1 MEALGINLNFLISQI
16 INFLI
21 ILFILWRFVWNPL
34 VRLMDQRKQRI
45 QESLAEA
52 ERVRQEAA
60 QEQAAFEKRLAEE
73 RQKATAQVAEAA
85 KQGQQVREEIVA
97 AAQRESEQIVANA
110 QRQATDMQA
119 QALADARR
127 QIADLAVL
135 AAQKVI
141 GTSLDE
147 GRQRQLV
154 NEFLDKELALRGVG
168 AGANG
173 SARGGGAP

>member
-16 INFLI
+16 INFVI

-34 VRLMDQRKQRI
+34 VKLMDQRKQRI

-60 QEQAAFEKRLAEE
+60 QEQAAFEKRLADE
-73 RQKATAQVAEAA
+73 RQKATAQMAEAA
-85 KQGQQVREEIVA
+85 KQGQQVREEIVV
-97 AAQRESEQIVANA
+97 AAQKESEQIVANA

-141 GTSLDE
+141 GSSMDE

-154 NEFLDKELALRGVG
+154 NEFLDKELALRGA

-173 SARGGGAP
+173 SSGGGGAP